1 MDGQT
6 GTVKIRARQAPQHDP
21 HEAAENASGKSGGER
36 AILLVAAYSQNL
48 VQGAP
53 RKPAARQCPVDRR
66 DTKGQHSMRHRRRPL
81 DPPDALTKLG
91 KKSPCCIE
99 HVLFLFLNTSLVKTG
114 A

>member
-1 MDGQT
+1 
-6 GTVKIRARQAPQHDP
+6 V
-21 HEAAENASGKSGGER
+21 SGKSGGEG
-36 AILLVAAYSQNL
+36 AILLVAAYSQDL

-53 RKPAARQCPVDRR
+53 RESAARQCPIDRR

-99 HVLFLFLNTSLVKTG
+99 HVPSLFLRTLLSRPALDDAAFQKHHSPR
-114 A
+114 